1 MFSIHGI
8 SGRLLVAQVLIKIFP
23 PEIALSHSGLV
34 ILIS

>member
-8 SGRLLVAQVLIKIFP
+8 SARLLVAQVLIKIFSP
-23 PEIALSHSGLV
+23 KIVFSHSGLV